1 MTLRGYIVRR
11 CINSVILI
19 FAVIVFNFFLFRL
32 QVFLLGVDP
41 VDIALGGRV
50 YKNDIR
56 ELYRKELGIPSKDS
70 GFQVWFNYFIS
81 YIERMITLNFGKS
94 FLQGQNVYDLIAQRL
109 PNTVILLGTSSILTI
124 IIGIILGTTAAA
136 KRGGRFDMGFIT
148 VSLAAYALPVF
159 WIGMLLI
166 MVFGSYLRWFPVSG
180 STHSVVCQQGLCNP
194 VEDFLDLVYH
204 MILPVTALTLN
215 GFGQYLLIMRNNLVD
230 VLTEDYI
237 VTARAKGLSENTVLY
252 KHAFR
257 NAILP
262 MVTIIALTFAFIIG
276 GAVLTETVFS
286 WPGLGKLILDALLL
300 QDWPVA
306 EAVFL
311 LIAITVIVA
320 NFIADILYG
329 ILDPRVKYT

>member
-11 CINSVILI
+11 SINSVILI

-32 QVFLLGVDP
+32 QIFILGVDP
-41 VDIALGGRV
+41 VDIALGGAFFE
-50 YKNDIR
+50 NDIR
-56 ELYRKELGIPSKDS
+56 EQIRESLGIPTKDAN
-70 GFQVWFNYFIS
+70 FEVWYNYFLD
-81 YIERMITLNFGKS
+81 YVARMITLDFGES
-94 FLQGQNVYDLIAQRL
+94 FLQRLNVYDLIAQRL

-136 KRGGRFDMGFIT
+136 KRGTRYDMSFIT
-148 VSLAAYALPVF
+148 ISLAAYALPVF

-166 MVFGSYLRWFPVSG
+166 MIFGSYLNWFDVAG
-180 STHSVVCQQGLCNP
+180 GTHSVKCQQGLCDP
-194 VEDFLDLVYH
+194 VTDFLDLLNH
-204 MILPVTALTLN
+204 MTLPVVALILN
-215 GFGQYLLIMRNNLVD
+215 GFGSYLLLMRNNLVD

-237 VTARAKGLSENTVLY
+237 VTARAKGLPESTVLY

-257 NAILP
+257 NAVLP
-262 MVTIIALTFAFIIG
+262 MVTIIALTFAFIIS

-286 WPGLGKLILDALLL
+286 WPGLGKLILDSLLL

-320 NFIADILYG
+320 NFIADLLYG
-329 ILDPRVKYT
+329 VLDPRVKYT